1 MLLKNDTQTAQ
12 YPLIGIYL
20 KPLGASYYD
29 LSYIPELRGYLNPLN
44 PKPYTSLKGT
54 LKGSIFLNSRGVGL
68 SGNGP
73 GPWAF
78 WGSRVLVSVGGLGFR
93 P

>member
-54 LKGSIFLNSRGVGL
+54 LKGSIFLN
-68 SGNGP
+68 
-73 GPWAF
+73 
-78 WGSRVLVSVGGLGFR
+78 
-93 P
+93 